1 MPETYSI
8 YTDGSCIGNPGPGG
22 WAYLLLNSELEEIH
36 FANGGETS
44 TTNNRMEMLALIKAL
59 EYLDSQ
65 KSKYNSA
72 EFNIFSDSNLLVQ
85 TINSGWKKKA
95 NLDLWLQID
104 QLLPKFNFKM
114 NWVKA
119 HHLNVYNNRVDQLAR
134 EAAELFSG

>member
-22 WAYLLLNSELEEIH
+22 WAYLLLNSGLKEVH
-36 FANGGETS
+36 FASGGETS

-65 KSKYNSA
+65 RSKYNSA

-114 NWVKA
+114 YWVKA
-119 HHLNVYNNRVDQLAR
+119 HHLNIYNNRVDQLAR